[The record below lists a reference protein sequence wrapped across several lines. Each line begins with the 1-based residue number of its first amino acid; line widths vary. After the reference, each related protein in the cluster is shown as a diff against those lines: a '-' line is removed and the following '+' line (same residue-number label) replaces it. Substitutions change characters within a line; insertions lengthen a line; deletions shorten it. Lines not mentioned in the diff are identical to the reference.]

1 MQTTRRQ
8 FLIGGLAVTAAVPL
22 ASRSANALGEPGAFG
37 SRGDADERV
46 LVVLQLSGGNDA
58 LNMVVPG
65 RQDAYFKLRPTL
77 ALARGSLHRLDDDF
91 GLHPSMGALAPL
103 FADGRAS
110 LVHGVG
116 YPQPNRSH
124 FRSMEIWHT
133 ADPEHPPGTQG
144 WMGRIA
150 DELAERAPGSL
161 VALHIGDGDL
171 PLALRAEKSFTP
183 TLRGKNGLELRAS
196 AGPTRVARDGLL
208 ARDGRGELA
217 FLRSAARTTYA
228 AAERMGAIA
237 SRASKSDYPNSRLA
251 ERLALVAKLVAGG
264 FGTRLF
270 HVELAGFDTH
280 SRQAPV
286 HAALLGELS
295 GALAA
300 FQQDLDAQG
309 VGSRVTTMVFSEFG
323 RRVEENGSKGTD
335 HGAAAPVLFVGRTLR
350 PGLHGTPPD
359 LEALVEGDVP
369 FTTDFRALYAALER
383 DWLGVKPSTKTKPLT
398 LFA

>member
-22 ASRSANALGEPGAFG
+22 TSRAASALGSLGA
-37 SRGDADERV
+37 RADADERV

-77 ALARGSLHRLDDDF
+77 ALARGTLHRLDDDF

-116 YPQPNRSH
+116 YPTPNRSH

-133 ADPEHPPGTQG
+133 ADPVRPPGTRG

-150 DELAERAPGSL
+150 DELAARAPGSL

-183 TLRGKNGLELRAS
+183 TLRGKNGLELHAS
-196 AGPTRVARDGLL
+196 AAATRAARNSLL
-208 ARDGRGELA
+208 TLGGSGELA
-217 FLRSAARTTYA
+217 FLRSAASTTYS

-237 SRASKSDYPNSRLA
+237 SRASKGDYPNSRLA

-286 HAALLGELS
+286 HAALLAELA

-335 HGAAAPVLFVGRTLR
+335 HGAAAPVLFLGRSLR
-350 PGLHGTPPD
+350 PGFHGTPPD
-359 LEALVEGDVP
+359 LAKLVEGDIA
-369 FTTDFRALYAALER
+369 FTTDFRALYASLER
-383 DWLGVKPSTKTKPLT
+383 GWLDVTPSTSAEPFA